1 MTRYVCLCFCG
12 QVSTKYLEPFCAIP
26 RILCA
31 ASNPWALPGPAYFP
45 ELALMHAAA
54 SVMLETVL
62 ASGEH
67 RVLAQKLHQEKR
79 DEYDKHKQH
88 QAALL
93 AQRRVETDEEER
105 HRLEIVKRAFVH
117 RVDACAMEVEA
128 GRERAVAQVAKETGK
143 SVQDATGMVLKPFC
157 PAEMLALAKQHP
169 GKAPGA
175 GAPPTWVRVTAIG
188 GLSVAGIARTDPDND
203 SKFASAT
210 FDVEIFGPWPAC
222 GQDGEHATLEM
233 GVWWSASAYYVM
245 FNRASQTGCC
255 SRSGSR
261 GRE

>member
-1 MTRYVCLCFCG
+1 MTRYVCVCFCG
-12 QVSTKYLEPFCAIP
+12 QVSTKYLDPFCAIP

-31 ASNPWALPGPAYFP
+31 ADNPCALPGPAYFP

-79 DEYDKHKQH
+79 DEYDKHKQQ

-93 AQRRVETDEEER
+93 AHRRVETDTEER

-117 RVDACAMEVEA
+117 RVDACAMEVET

-143 SVQDATGMVLKPFC
+143 SVQDATGMVRPTALF
-157 PAEMLALAKQHP
+157 PAGLP
-169 GKAPGA
+169 SRRRRRSIAPICRRRG
-175 GAPPTWVRVTAIG
+175 PLPNTPYFRVD
-188 GLSVAGIARTDPDND
+188 RPD
-203 SKFASAT
+203 S
-210 FDVEIFGPWPAC
+210 P
-222 GQDGEHATLEM
+222 
-233 GVWWSASAYYVM
+233 Y
-245 FNRASQTGCC
+245 
-255 SRSGSR
+255 
-261 GRE
+261 GRP